1 MIKHQESASEIVGS
15 QGPDAVIRKG
25 SEEQGLT
32 WHVPIPGGR
41 GHHPEDQATAV
52 FRSSGPRPT
61 APGEEG
67 TEGLPA
73 LW

>member
-1 MIKHQESASEIVGS
+1 MIASQESASQTDV
-15 QGPDAVIRKG
+15 VIGKCG
-25 SEEQGLT
+25 EEHDLT
-32 WHVPIPGGR
+32 WHVPVAGGR

-52 FRSSGPRPT
+52 FRPSGPRPT

-67 TEGLPA
+67 PEGLPA